1 MVARQDAFP
10 GGPPSLLEYEGRR
23 DVWSYMYSDTLSRYY
38 RFRALE
44 QRDEK
49 QKEIFIKEALRLSH
63 DAVALAANDEEVK
76 RFHAKLVD
84 EIDPVPIEAS

>member
-1 MVARQDAFP
+1 MLFLVDHVPCLNMRAGAMS
-10 GGPPSLLEYEGRR
+10 GPTCTPTPFH
-23 DVWSYMYSDTLSRYY
+23 VTY

-49 QKEIFIKEALRLSH
+49 QKEIFIKEALRLSD